1 MVPNIVEARRIA
13 EVELKD
19 CFSDPLLDV
28 MNFLNQVVMEYPG
41 AISFAPGRPLEEH
54 FHVERSLQH
63 ILEFVRVS
71 ARSSCISEQ
80 KMWQHLGQY
89 GRTNGVINELIACHL
104 ERDESI
110 RVPPEAIIVT
120 VGAQEAMALVLTGLF
135 DPAQDILL
143 ASDPTYIGI
152 TGLARVLGIQVVPVL
167 SGDDGCD
174 PDRLEEIIQEYSGTR
189 KPKAFY
195 DIPDFNNPLG
205 TTLSLHRRQRLLE
218 ICGKYKMLLIED
230 NPYGMFIYEG
240 ERVPTIKALD
250 SDHSVLY
257 IGSFSKTIFPGARLG
272 YLVADQHSKATGKLL
287 AGELSKIKS
296 LLTVNTSPLLQAMVG
311 GVLLAN
317 GGSLREVVL
326 PKVKAFCKNRDV
338 MLECLEHHFADREL
352 FVQWNR
358 PKGGFFITVTLPFHF
373 GDKEFKCCASKYG
386 VIVCPMQFF
395 TINGGRQNQ
404 IRLSFSYVDE
414 AQIRDG
420 VQRFAAYVKSQ
431 SPVT

>member
-1 MVPNIVEARRIA
+1 MAPNILETRCIA

-19 CFSDPLLDV
+19 CFSDPLVDV
-28 MNFLNQVVMEYPG
+28 MNFLNQIVMKYPA

-54 FHVERSLQH
+54 FHVERCLQH

-71 ARSSCISEQ
+71 ARSSCKSE
-80 KMWQHLGQY
+80 KEMWQQLGQY
-89 GRTNGVINELIACHL
+89 GRTNGAINELIAWHL
-104 ERDESI
+104 ERDEGI
-110 RVPPEAIIVT
+110 RVSPEAIIVT
-120 VGAQEAMALVLTGLF
+120 VGAQEAMALILTGLF

-143 ASDPTYIGI
+143 AGDPTYIGI

-167 SGDDGCD
+167 SGDDGID
-174 PDRLEEIIQEYSGTR
+174 PDRLERTIQECSGTR

-218 ICGKYKMLLIED
+218 ICRKHKILIIED

-240 ERVPTIKALD
+240 EKIPTIKALD

-272 YLVADQHSKATGKLL
+272 YLVADQHVRATENLL
-287 AGELSKIKS
+287 AVELSKVKS

-311 GVLLAN
+311 GILLAN
-317 GGSLREVVL
+317 GGSLQHVVS
-326 PKVKAFCKNRDV
+326 PKVKAFSENRDV
-338 MLECLEHHFADREL
+338 MLECLEHHFSDMEM
-352 FVQWNR
+352 FVRWNR
-358 PKGGFFITVTLPFHF
+358 PKGGFFITVTLPFSF
-373 GDKEFKCCASKYG
+373 DDKEFKCCASEYG
-386 VIVCPMQFF
+386 VIVCPMHFF
-395 TINGGRQNQ
+395 TIDGGRKNQ
-404 IRLSFSYVDE
+404 IRLSFSYVEE

-420 VQRFAAYVKSQ
+420 VKRLAAYVKSRC
-431 SPVT
+431 PVA